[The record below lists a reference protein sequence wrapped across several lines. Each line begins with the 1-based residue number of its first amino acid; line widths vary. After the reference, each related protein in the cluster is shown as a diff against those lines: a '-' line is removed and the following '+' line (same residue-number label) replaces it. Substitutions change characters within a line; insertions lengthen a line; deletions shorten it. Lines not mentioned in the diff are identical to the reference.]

1 MYQPLFKEERL
12 DVMHE
17 LMQSQPLATLVSCV
31 AGKLAAD
38 HLPFVLHPEL
48 SEKGV
53 LRAHIHKGNPLWRN
67 REDLQDAFAIFQG
80 PQSYVTPSW
89 YPSKQDHGK
98 TVPTWNY
105 AVVHVRGQMRFVEDG
120 AWLLEH
126 LTELTNTQESDREEP
141 WKVTDA
147 PEDYINRLV
156 RGIVGVEL
164 KIESLEGTWKAS
176 QNRDERDRL
185 GVEQGL
191 LNENNDDATA
201 ISNFMSASS

>member
-17 LMQSQPLATLVSCV
+17 LMQSQPLATLVSYV
-31 AGKLAAD
+31 GGQLAAD
-38 HLPFVLHPEL
+38 HLPFVVHPEL
-48 SEKGV
+48 SEKGT

-67 REDLQDAFAIFQG
+67 RENLTDAFAIFQG

-105 AVVHVRGQMRFVEDG
+105 AVVHARGDLSFVEDG
-120 AWLLEH
+120 EWLIEH
-126 LTELTNTQESDREEP
+126 LTQLTNQQETHREEP

-147 PEDYINRLV
+147 PKDYIDRLV
-156 RGIVGVEL
+156 RGIVGIEL
-164 KIESLEGTWKAS
+164 KIESLEGTWKVS
-176 QNRDERDRL
+176 QNRDERDRA
-185 GVEQGL
+185 GVKQGL
-191 LNENNDDATA
+191 LKEDNDDAIA
-201 ISNFMSASS
+201 ISNLINRAK